1 MAYGDLP
8 SGAPHKPNKGFEGG
22 ACNRERCQA
31 EPALWFNHGMSK
43 WYCGDCAR
51 DIGEDHINRM
61 GWVLSDHYPGHPQFE
76 TREMM
81 DAREA
86 AKPAPPPRPPEWD
99 EPPGY
104 DRKLGRMRNATDD
117 FYDHRKLVSRNIAQA
132 RQSES
137 LKRMLGK
144 SKRRP

>member
-1 MAYGDLP
+1 MD
-8 SGAPHKPNKGFEGG
+8 
-22 ACNRERCQA
+22 
-31 EPALWFNHGMSK
+31 K
-43 WYCGDCAR
+43 WYCHDCAR

-76 TREMM
+76 TREQM

-86 AKPAPPPRPPEWD
+86 AKPPKPPRPAEWD

-117 FYDHRKLVSRNIAQA
+117 F
-132 RQSES
+132 
-137 LKRMLGK
+137 
-144 SKRRP
+144 